1 MGRPNPSCG
10 IGLGFMRPNEL
21 RSLHLMVLKSAL
33 QLEFVLLK
41 SVERGVDAGLI
52 GKDTKIGSE
61 A

>member
-1 MGRPNPSCG
+1 
-10 IGLGFMRPNEL
+10 MRPNEL

-33 QLEFVLLK
+33 QLEFV
-41 SVERGVDAGLI
+41 ERGVDAGLI